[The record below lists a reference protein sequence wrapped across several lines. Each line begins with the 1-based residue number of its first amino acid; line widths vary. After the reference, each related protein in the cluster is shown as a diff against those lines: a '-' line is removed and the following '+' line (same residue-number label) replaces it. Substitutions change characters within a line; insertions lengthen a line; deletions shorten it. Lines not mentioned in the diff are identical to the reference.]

1 MRATKS
7 VTRRLP
13 ATRSDADPALEVFR
27 LLCADIATPYAAKA
41 NRLLRS
47 ESWAA
52 LAALDI
58 DPSAY
63 RNSAV
68 FAGDYLI
75 YSFLRKYRGFRV
87 DVESLKQKAVS
98 TFESV
103 EHQCR
108 ETNQRLKFSVQS
120 DVEGILSDARR
131 KIRRLLGD
139 FAFHKVIDGCEWG
152 PGATVTL
159 RRSDAALDKKI
170 LEPRLAVTSSA
181 LRYAKAYLSVDF
193 HWMQARLGPTYVDG
207 PVCPVDSEFLVVDH
221 ARFTTV
227 EKTVKQRR
235 AINIEPTMNLF
246 LQKGVGKFIRRRL
259 QRVGINLDDQSRNQ
273 FLAGAARAGGLA
285 TIDLQAASDSI
296 SHGLVQLLLD
306 PEWYSYLNDIRSKFV
321 KMPDCAIVPLQ
332 KFSAMGNGF
341 TFELE
346 SLIFWALTQSVSDRV
361 LGTEGVVSVYGDD
374 IIVDRRIVGMLYRTL
389 EVCGFTV
396 NKEKSFTDG
405 HFFESC
411 GKHYFDGAEVTPA
424 YQKETLSDVPSLYRC
439 ANRLVR
445 CALRMGGGEYLDVR
459 LQRAIHYLWSICG
472 PDAHVRYRGPIWLE
486 GDGFLIDPYYRPKA
500 DRHGIFEVIEF
511 VAVPVK
517 RRLRCGSPLLATA
530 LRRGVV
536 VDSPFSGQLPVF
548 GSEKYLRNQRRV
560 CLRLDD
566 APVWAS
572 GLPPR

>member
-7 VTRRLP
+7 VTRRFP
-13 ATRSDADPALEVFR
+13 ASARESDPALEVYG
-27 LLCADIATPYAAKA
+27 LLCDDVATPYAAKA
-41 NRLLRS
+41 KRLLRS
-47 ESWAA
+47 DDWVG
-52 LAALDI
+52 LASLDI

-68 FAGDYLI
+68 FACDYLI
-75 YSFLRKYRGFRV
+75 YTFLRKYRGFGDDKGV
-87 DVESLKQKAVS
+87 LVKKAIS

-103 EHQCR
+103 EQSCR
-108 ETNQRLKFSVQS
+108 ETNFRLQRSVHP
-120 DVEGILSDARR
+120 DVEGVLSDARR
-131 KIRRLLGD
+131 KIDRVLGRFTFD
-139 FAFHKVIDGCEWG
+139 KVLSGCEWG
-152 PGATVTL
+152 PGATATL
-159 RRSDAALDKKI
+159 RRAAAALDKKI
-170 LEPRLAVTSSA
+170 LEPRLSVSSSA
-181 LRYAKAYLSVDF
+181 LRYAKAWLSVDY
-193 HWMQARLGPTYVDG
+193 HWMSARLGATYVDG
-207 PVCPVDSEFLVVDH
+207 PVCPIDSEFVLVDH

-235 AINIEPTMNLF
+235 AINVEPTMNLF

-259 QRVGINLDDQSRNQ
+259 QKVGVNLDDQSRNQ
-273 FLAGAARAGGLA
+273 YLAGRAQEDRLA
-285 TIDLQAASDSI
+285 TIDLQNASDSL
-296 SHGLVQLLLD
+296 SHGLVQLLLGE
-306 PEWYSYLNDIRSKFV
+306 EWYSYLNDIRSKYV
-321 KMPDCAIVPLQ
+321 KMPDGEIKSLQ

-346 SLIFWALTQSVSDRV
+346 SLIFWALVESVSDRV
-361 LGTEGVVSVYGDD
+361 LGPGGVVAVYGDD
-374 IIVDRRIVGMLYRTL
+374 IIVDRRIVEALFLTL
-389 EVCGFTV
+389 ETCGFTV

-445 CALRMGGGEYLDVR
+445 FARRLGGGEFLDVR
-459 LQRAIHYLWSICG
+459 LQRSVAYLWARCG

-500 DRHGIFEVIEF
+500 DRNGIFQVTEF
-511 VAVPVK
+511 VAKPVK
-517 RRLRCGSPLLATA
+517 RRLRCDSPLLATS

-536 VDSPFSGQLPVF
+536 CESPFAGQLPEF

-560 CLRLDD
+560 YCWLDD

-572 GLPPR
+572 RLQPR